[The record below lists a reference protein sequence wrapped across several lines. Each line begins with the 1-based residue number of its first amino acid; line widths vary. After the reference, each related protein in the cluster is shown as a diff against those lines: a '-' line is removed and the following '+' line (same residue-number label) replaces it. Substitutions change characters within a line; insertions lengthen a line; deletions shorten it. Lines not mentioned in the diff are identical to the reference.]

1 MHGRTQRAGADPT
14 RPDPE
19 VGNGLV
25 ERERATSLSAQKGR
39 RRRSCDG
46 AQMVGVKKVRE
57 GGRVGKG

>member
-25 ERERATSLSAQKGR
+25 ERERATSLRKEEEEEEEVVMGH
-39 RRRSCDG
+39 
-46 AQMVGVKKVRE
+46 KW
-57 GGRVGKG
+57 